1 MTACE
6 AAPVR
11 APMNAS
17 LTVFPAF
24 APLLEPPLGLLLL
37 HAAATTKSTATA
49 ANTRSE
55 LFRDK
60 TPPPFTVRPLTW
72 GRSYHKPKPRESS
85 PLASVPGQTRHSLIF
100 VRVTRASG
108 LGHTSSRSRL
118 PSWAW
123 RLWSS

>member
-17 LTVFPAF
+17 LTVFPA
-24 APLLEPPLGLLLL
+24 APLLEPPPVLLLL

-49 ANTRSE
+49 AKTRSE

-60 TPPPFTVRPLTW
+60 TPPPFTVRSLTW
-72 GRSYHKPKPRESS
+72 GRSYHKPQPRESS
-85 PLASVPGQTRHSLIF
+85 SPASVPGKRSHSLHV
-100 VRVTRASG
+100 VRMTRASG
-108 LGHTSSRSRL
+108 LGHTSSSSRL
-118 PSWAW
+118 PSWA
-123 RLWSS
+123 